1 MSARWG
7 ATLADY
13 GAFALAVVLPLAV
26 SNLFSRWSTEFPLWI
41 VGCGVVGFALAI
53 ATSVLARRP
62 GFAIA
67 SAAIALSLVAAAAK
81 GQGFRGGEWSSYATA
96 IAAAL
101 CLIVSGMLEEARPR
115 LVAGWIGFAAVIA
128 TITWV
133 VRATLLTRSLFLAIA
148 GVVAVLLALA
158 LGRLLPREASR

>member
-1 MSARWG
+1 MAVFSQAR
-7 ATLADY
+7 L
-13 GAFALAVVLPLAV
+13 
-26 SNLFSRWSTEFPLWI
+26 NHWI

-67 SAAIALSLVAAAAK
+67 SAAIALSLVAAAAR
-81 GQGFRGGEWSSYATA
+81 GQVFPGGEWSSYAMA
-96 IAAAL
+96 IAAVL

-133 VRATLLTRSLFLAIA
+133 VRATLLTRSLFLATA